1 MNKRLKMSKP
11 NTFKFKITEIL
22 HYRRQS
28 VEFSGSEVLYEI
40 FYLYKSITRI
50 FRPTEEDWIEFW
62 KKINDLDVWGW
73 EESYHNLCLDGE
85 DWSLSIEH
93 EGKSISSEGGNAYP
107 GVKGIGYGKVF
118 TNFLQAID
126 SLIGEK
132 LFLIDPYIPKFS
144 QKDHAQS
151 VVFKSFSPVFR
162 YKVKN
167 GLPLEE
173 EIIDEELWQSDGVV
187 YARTH
192 KQEIVYIGKTNATLK
207 SRVQDHLR
215 RIPKYS
221 KPKDL
226 SYRSWAEGKTI
237 TIFAHKPKNK
247 NYLGL
252 SVPIHTGLEH
262 ALIDAIKPTFVSR
275 R

>member
-1 MNKRLKMSKP
+1 MSKP
-11 NTFKFKITEIL
+11 DLFRFEITEIL

-40 FYLYKSITRI
+40 FYLHKSITRI

-107 GVKGIGYGKVF
+107 VVKGTNYGKVF

-126 SLIGEK
+126 NLIGEK

-215 RIPKYS
+215 RIPNYS
-221 KPKDL
+221 KPEDL
-226 SYRSWAEGKTI
+226 RFRRWAEGKTI